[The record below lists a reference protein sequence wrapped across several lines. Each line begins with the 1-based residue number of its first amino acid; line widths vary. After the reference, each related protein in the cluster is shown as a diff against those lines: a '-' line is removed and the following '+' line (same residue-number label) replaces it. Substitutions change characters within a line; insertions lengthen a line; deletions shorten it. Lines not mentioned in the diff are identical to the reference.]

1 MSGPPP
7 TQPIRLAVLATHT
20 IQYQVPVW
28 RALAARSDLRV
39 QVFFGSDLGTRSYH
53 DGGFGREIKWDIPT
67 TEGYPHA
74 FLSRNP
80 ALQTVTPWRPGA
92 RGLVRKLREFC
103 PDAVLLNAYGARF
116 WVEALLVARMLRL
129 PVVLRHEASDV
140 AVSRSPAKS
149 RVRDMILRIFYAQI
163 TAFAAIGL
171 RAREHLLRLG
181 VPAAA
186 ITSAPYNVDS
196 DFFEAEAAR
205 WLPQREALRAGLG
218 IAPHDVAFVFSGK
231 MIPKK
236 DPELV
241 LAAIRRLPETV
252 QRRIHWLA
260 LGDGELRGS
269 LSEQARALCGSRASF
284 PGFVNQR
291 DLGRWYAAADCLI
304 RPSRAGH
311 GETWGLVVNEAFHFG
326 LPAIVSDGV
335 GCQPDLV
342 PDDRTGRI
350 FPSANV
356 DSLATA
362 IRDMAG
368 ELPAARTR
376 YTEAV
381 KNQIS
386 QFTTARAADG
396 IVAAA
401 TLATGTSKI
410 RTS

>member
-1 MSGPPP
+1 M
-7 TQPIRLAVLATHT
+7 
-20 IQYQVPVW
+20 
-28 RALAARSDLRV
+28 
-39 QVFFGSDLGTRSYH
+39 
-53 DGGFGREIKWDIPT
+53 
-67 TEGYPHA
+67 
-74 FLSRNP
+74 
-80 ALQTVTPWRPGA
+80 
-92 RGLVRKLREFC
+92 
-103 PDAVLLNAYGARF
+103 
-116 WVEALLVARMLRL
+116 
-129 PVVLRHEASDV
+129 
-140 AVSRSPAKS
+140 
-149 RVRDMILRIFYAQI
+149 
-163 TAFAAIGL
+163 
-171 RAREHLLRLG
+171 
-181 VPAAA
+181 
-186 ITSAPYNVDS
+186 
-196 DFFEAEAAR
+196 
-205 WLPQREALRAGLG
+205 
-218 IAPHDVAFVFSGK
+218 APHDVAFVFSGK

-304 RPSRAGH
+304 LPSRAGH

-342 PDDRTGRI
+342 PDHRTGRI
-350 FPSANV
+350 FLSANI

-376 YTEAV
+376 YAEAV
-381 KNQIS
+381 KSKIS
-386 QFTTARAADG
+386 RFTTARAAEG
-396 IVAAA
+396 IAAA
-401 TLATGTSKI
+401 VALATGIPKS
-410 RTS
+410 RAV